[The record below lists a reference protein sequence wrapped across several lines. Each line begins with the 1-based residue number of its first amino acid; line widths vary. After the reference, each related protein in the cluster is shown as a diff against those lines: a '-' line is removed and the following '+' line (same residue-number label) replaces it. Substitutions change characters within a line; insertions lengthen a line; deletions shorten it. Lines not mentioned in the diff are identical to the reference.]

1 MITEAS
7 GQSAGPGAAFIR
19 HRRDIRSRHASSTWS
34 VTVAQRNLES
44 SSISPLFPS
53 VGILSYVLLFVQAMH
68 SSRSGNALRS
78 ARERPL
84 MTAGDFGEKGIS
96 HVCAAPPFAGSVD
109 LRVREQPVR
118 HQPSDRA
125 DGGGLHYRPGG
136 RLRVF
141 RAAEIPE
148 WILWWCSPGDLGC
161 CGTGSRRHEERALAP
176 RLASVWHTRATSA
189 SVSLGYIGSDSSSGK
204 TRSAV
209 LSSAQFSAPT
219 RSR

>member
-1 MITEAS
+1 
-7 GQSAGPGAAFIR
+7 
-19 HRRDIRSRHASSTWS
+19 
-34 VTVAQRNLES
+34 
-44 SSISPLFPS
+44 
-53 VGILSYVLLFVQAMH
+53 MH

-84 MTAGDFGEKGIS
+84 MAAGDFGEKGIS

-148 WILWWCSPGDLGC
+148 WILWWCSRATWDAVARARGDGGPAFLEFTTYRFDVHHTFEFWADLRYRDAGEVAGWRARDPTAIRDVMKSERWPPGWQAS
-161 CGTGSRRHEERALAP
+161 GTPAP
-176 RLASVWHTRATSA
+176 RRPLSA
-189 SVSLGYIGSDSSSGK
+189 SGTSEATAVPGRPGLRCSARRSSPRPQGRDSRAGGESG
-204 TRSAV
+204 
-209 LSSAQFSAPT
+209 
-219 RSR
+219 